1 MFSLFIAYVLGV
13 IQLQSELCIIM
24 LEVLLLMLSPDLKLY
39 WLKLKIKT
47 ETLVELHLA
56 HLVQKQKL
64 LIKIQLHCKI
74 LTPAG
79 GQAESGLEGGSAGRQ
94 H

>member
-1 MFSLFIAYVLGV
+1 
-13 IQLQSELCIIM
+13 M
-24 LEVLLLMLSPDLKLY
+24 LEVLLLMPSPDLKLY

-64 LIKIQLHCKI
+64 LIKIQLYCKI